1 MNTKHLMGVA
11 AGLLL
16 LAGSGAALADGGRD
30 RGGHGGGHG
39 GGHEWN
45 DRGHRGF
52 DDRGGHDRSRHE
64 GWYHPAPRAYHHHHP
79 HWGAPRAYYPPP
91 HHHRGGWGPRYGYD
105 DGITIIFKGRID

>member
-39 GGHEWN
+39 GGHETEAK
-45 DRGHRGF
+45 GVE
-52 DDRGGHDRSRHE
+52 GGKH
-64 GWYHPAPRAYHHHHP
+64 
-79 HWGAPRAYYPPP
+79 
-91 HHHRGGWGPRYGYD
+91 
-105 DGITIIFKGRID
+105 